1 MKIKIMI
8 VITMTMMTKEIMIMM
23 TMMTKKIMIMMT
35 MMTMGSVARQNR
47 MA

>member
-23 TMMTKKIMIMMT
+23 TVMTKKIMIMMT
-35 MMTMGSVARQNR
+35 MMKMGSVARQNR

>member
-23 TMMTKKIMIMMT
+23 TVMTKKIMIMMT

>member
-1 MKIKIMI
+1 MI

-23 TMMTKKIMIMMT
+23 TVMTKKIMIMMT
-35 MMTMGSVARQNR
+35 MMKMGSVARQNR

>member
-1 MKIKIMI
+1 MI

-23 TMMTKKIMIMMT
+23 TMMTTKIMIMMT

>member
-1 MKIKIMI
+1 MI